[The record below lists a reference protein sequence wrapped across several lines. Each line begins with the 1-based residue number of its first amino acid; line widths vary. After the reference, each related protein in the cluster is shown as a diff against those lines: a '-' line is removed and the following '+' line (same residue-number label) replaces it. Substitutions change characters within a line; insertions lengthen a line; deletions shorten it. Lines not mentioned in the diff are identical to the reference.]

1 MNQSIRRNLV
11 VSLPIDMYNDFKKRS
26 DGMGQTLSEMTREMI
41 MALLSGNLR
50 IKRDLQE
57 YERRVELGRQLYSA
71 D

>member
-41 MALLSGNLR
+41 VALLSGNLR
-50 IKRDLQE
+50 IKRNLQE
-57 YERRVELGRQLYSA
+57 YERQVELGRQLYSA